1 MTCERCK
8 KLELEL
14 AELKA
19 TLRGETGPSPGDC
32 FNVRDVFSRLKE
44 VVPGNRRPG
53 HAAIN
58 AAIATKVSGGADPE
72 HIISRAEAY
81 YQTPHSRGLWGWA
94 LKAFIRDGHYDDD
107 DDAWQ
112 DRKPTPDTGSTPVY
126 DESAAVKRRAQDAD
140 VMKQQADDPGALAR
154 AVAEYKEQRTA
165 TTAEEQTDE

>member
-1 MTCERCK
+1 MTCERCQ

-19 TLRGETGPSPGDC
+19 TLAGPSPGDC

-126 DESAAVKRRAQDAD
+126 DGSAAVKRRAQDAE
-140 VMKQQADDPGALAR
+140 VVKQHTDDPGALAR
-154 AVAEYKEQRTA
+154 AVAEYKEQRTK
-165 TTAEEQTDE
+165 EQT